1 MGGYPCP
8 TEGETPMTN
17 FVRYA
22 ALAAGGL
29 LISATA
35 ALAGP
40 TYTFTTSTGVQ
51 PSNVGIITLT
61 QVDTN
66 IVKVLVDLLDTSL
79 PAPRYGFLNTGGPH
93 TPFAFTIAGD
103 DSALTASFLQPFNGH
118 YNVGM
123 TLVTLSLNAAGGD
136 ATPFG
141 TFGVAIDS
149 TAGLG
154 SGKGYYGD
162 LEFTLTRFG
171 GLSTDDFITYPGGS
185 SYFAADLTNGTNT
198 GSQAWQTRSVV
209 EPPSGRA
216 TDVPEP
222 ASMALLGSGLLGLGF
237 VAKRRKS
244 G

>member
-1 MGGYPCP
+1 
-8 TEGETPMTN
+8 MTK
-17 FVRYA
+17 FARYA

-29 LISATA
+29 LISATS

-51 PSNVGIITLT
+51 PWNVGIITLS
-61 QVDTN
+61 QIENDT
-66 IVKVLVDLLDTSL
+66 VKILVDLSDTSL
-79 PAPRYGFLNTGGPH
+79 PAPRYGFVNTGGPH
-93 TPFAFTIAGD
+93 TPFAFTIDGID
-103 DSALTASFLQPFNGH
+103 TALTAAFLQPLNGQ

-123 TLVTLSLNAAGGD
+123 TLVTLSLNTGGGG

-149 TAGLG
+149 TAGNG

-162 LEFTLTRFG
+162 LEFTLTRSG
-171 GLSTDDFITYPGGS
+171 GLSTDDFITNFAGG
-185 SYFAADLTNGTNT
+185 SYFAADLTNGSTT
-198 GSQAWQTRSVV
+198 GSQAWQIRSVV
-209 EPPSGRA
+209 ELPPPPVKV
-216 TDVPEP
+216 TDAPEP
-222 ASMALLGSGLLGLGF
+222 VSIALLGSGLLGLSF